1 MGKKTKK
8 LLHQNNQLDGRL
20 NTENQ
25 KVLTDIVCYLRGA
38 NISMYQQEVIRRD
51 LLEMVLAGQDRGESV
66 NEILGSDHEAFCD
79 EIIASV
85 PQLSGKIR
93 LLHLLDTVFLAL
105 ATLGAIH
112 ILLSSDTFALLAAIL
127 NGGTPEPYISFSIGA
142 LVSFAAITVVA
153 IVIVEYIARTSLK
166 SKENQ
171 KTTVK
176 KAILGGT
183 TMAAIF
189 LLCAWLGRNTAFTLH
204 IIAVCLIVAALYLCH
219 RLLDAVLDD

>member
-8 LLHQNNQLDGRL
+8 FLRQNNQLGDRL

-25 KVLTDIVCYLRGA
+25 KIVTDIVCYLRGA

-66 NEILGSDHEAFCD
+66 NEILGSDYEAFCD

-93 LLHLLDTVFLAL
+93 FLHLLDTVFLAL

-112 ILLSSDTFALLAAIL
+112 ILLSSDTFALLATIL
-127 NGGTPEPYISFSIGA
+127 NGRTPTPYISFSIGA
-142 LVSFAAITVVA
+142 LVSFAAIAVVA

-166 SKENQ
+166 SKGNQ
-171 KTTVK
+171 KTTLI

-183 TMAAIF
+183 AMAAIF

-204 IIAVCLIVAALYLCH
+204 IIAACLIVAALYLCH